1 MTKDSVKSHVDN
13 TILKKLEEM
22 SYDQVREHLFST
34 SSKFRDVVAT
44 YVDLSKFTFDELS
57 IDGLEPSRARYL
69 GFYILYANKRVID
82 LYSVER
88 NYKKLGFSSVK
99 NFKLLLFKEKLETTR
114 WLSHPYHGQK
124 DL

>member
-22 SYDQVREHLFST
+22 SYDQVREHLFTT

-44 YVDLSKFTFDELS
+44 YVDLSKFTFDESS

-88 NYKKLGFSSVK
+88 NYEKFEFSPIKK
-99 NFKLLLFKEKLETTR
+99 FKLLLFKEKLENR
-114 WLSHPYHGQK
+114 RVFIRPGCF
-124 DL
+124 